1 MAAGT
6 QHHGPPMYMEIEKV
20 AGAPGSS
27 VGYCHGTL
35 STEQFVDKMKDLV
48 KEKAFPLALPE
59 AVLRPTGGEVARAVT
74 PM

>member
-59 AVLRPTGGEVARAVT
+59 AVLRPAGEEVARAVT